1 MMSPSESVND
11 SPARR
16 DLKKK
21 QKKTQISCE
30 DDAARDDEAYR
41 MTGRI
46 EILAAQ
52 QSPNFTLSAY

>member
-1 MMSPSESVND
+1 MIHPHAVIW
-11 SPARR
+11 
-16 DLKKK
+16 KKK
-21 QKKTQISCE
+21 KKTQISCE

>member
-1 MMSPSESVND
+1 MIH
-11 SPARR
+11 PARR
-16 DLKKK
+16 DLNKKE
-21 QKKTQISCE
+21 ISCE

-52 QSPNFTLSAY
+52 QPPNFTLSAY

>member
-1 MMSPSESVND
+1 MMTPSESVND
-11 SPARR
+11 SPRTPWFE
-16 DLKKK
+16 
-21 QKKTQISCE
+21 QKKISCE

-52 QSPNFTLSAY
+52 QPPNFTLSAY